1 MDERLKTLIAE
12 ILDLP
17 VDDISADMNRQL
29 TPEWDS
35 LNHLRLITACESE
48 FDIVLTMDEIA
59 AIHTPQHLQ
68 MIIDSRNIGR
78 G

>member
-1 MDERLKTLIAE
+1 MDERLKILVAE

-48 FDIVLTMDEIA
+48 FDIVLTMSEIA

-68 MIIDSRNIGR
+68 MIIDSRSIGR